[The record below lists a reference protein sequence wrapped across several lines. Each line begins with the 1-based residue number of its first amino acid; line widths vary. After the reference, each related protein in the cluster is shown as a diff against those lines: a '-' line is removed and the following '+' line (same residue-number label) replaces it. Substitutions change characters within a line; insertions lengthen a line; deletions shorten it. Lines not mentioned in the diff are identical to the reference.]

1 MSASS
6 MGRSDG
12 RTSPPPSE
20 SALSSIGA
28 TLGAPLR
35 ALRGR
40 FHRAPSSRERNASG
54 GNAAQ
59 EADLAAFLTE
69 QLPPP
74 AAPPL
79 RRLERS
85 NSIDMELAGFELP
98 PMQTDLQ
105 PPLPLTEA
113 SVHDLVGA
121 FARKKL
127 PHKSFVSELLR
138 RQLELLQALPNVPR
152 AEVPP
157 GAHLCVVGDLHGQFA
172 DLIHIFRLHGFPSPS
187 TPYLFNGDFVDRGV
201 YGVEVTLTLFAFQ
214 QLHPT
219 SVYLNRGN
227 HEEKSVHSVYGFQH
241 ECVSKYDKFV
251 YEAFAAA
258 FEHLP
263 LATIVNDAVFVVHGA
278 RARRRPAR
286 PPRPPPGVR
295 APLLLR
301 AARATSPSPR
311 PASHQPRRP
320 TAPQAASTTI
330 SPSTSST
337 TLRAPNTS
345 SMPPAP
351 AARGAGG
358 SSTLTCARRWRS

>member
-278 RARRRPAR
+278 RARAPPPPRRAR
-286 PPRPPPGVR
+286 PPRPPPG
-295 APLLLR
+295 A
-301 AARATSPSPR
+301 
-311 PASHQPRRP
+311 H
-320 TAPQAASTTI
+320 
-330 SPSTSST
+330 
-337 TLRAPNTS
+337 
-345 SMPPAP
+345 PPAP
-351 AARGAGG
+351 PRRARYLPPRPHPLLTGHAAPPRH
-358 SSTLTCARRWRS
+358 RRRRR